1 MVRSGQLNQRIT
13 IEEDT
18 GVKNSV
24 GQKVEAWGTLATV
37 WGRVRAL
44 TGSER
49 FAAQQLLAE
58 LSYEI
63 TIRFRTDINETHRI
77 VLTDGQTLD
86 IQSAFDPDG
95 RRRELKILCKER
107 S

>member
-1 MVRSGQLNQRIT
+1 MRSGQLNNRIT
-13 IEEDT
+13 IQADT
-18 GVKNSV
+18 GTKNSV
-24 GQKVEAWGTLATV
+24 GQKIESWGTLATV
-37 WGRVRAL
+37 WGRVRSL

-49 FAAQQLLAE
+49 FAAQQLVVE